1 MPAPPPEFNPSP
13 EKTCTDCAETVNAAA
28 RKCRFCGF
36 SFDTSVPVRTG
47 SLNATSRAV
56 RMLVILVLAVVGYF
70 GVQAYVADTERA
82 ADSLDSLYQ
91 AP

>member
-56 RMLVILVLAVVGYF
+56 RMLVILVLAVV
-70 GVQAYVADTERA
+70 ADTERA